1 MAQQRDQHKKSKRL
15 APFPSQ
21 ADLHTW
27 AAELDAVA
35 AALGPRFER
44 AEPRQRAIAYLTG
57 LLSTAERKNG
67 WHLAELA
74 GEATPDGMQRLLN
87 TAHWDADAVRDDLV
101 AYVMAH
107 LADPQAILVLDETGF
122 VKKGTKSVGVAPQY
136 CGTVGKIANCQVGVF
151 LAYATRHGPVLL
163 DRALFLPK
171 EWAPDRA
178 RRAEAGV
185 PDDVAAMSTPKPAL
199 GKQLLARAFAAG
211 VRAAWVTGDT
221 VYGGAYAVRHL
232 LEERQQPFV
241 LAVPSTQPARRPV
254 RHGRRRRRQLASGGV
269 AAPRRRGRPPGAA
282 PGRLGLDAD
291 VLARGPSGHGAVAPG
306 PAQPLPPG
314 RARLL
319 LRLRA
324 RRPPPGAGRPGGGH
338 PLAGRARLRAGQA
351 GGRARRVRGAPLDR
365 LVSAH
370 HPGHVGVGLPDGGP
384 PTRPRGR
391 QRGGFPQEEGGALTP
406 AQAADLLPLTV
417 PEVRRLL
424 WALVWRAPP
433 APAAVVDWSAWRR
446 RHQARARR
454 SHIQRRQ
461 LHLQVRL

>member
-1 MAQQRDQHKKSKRL
+1 MAQQRHQHKKSKRL

-44 AEPRQRAIAYLTG
+44 AEPRQRALAYLTG
-57 LLSTAERKNG
+57 VVSTAERKTA
-67 WHLAELA
+67 WQLAELA
-74 GEATPDGMQRLLN
+74 GEATPDGMQRLLS

-101 AYVMAH
+101 AYVLAH

-178 RRAEAGV
+178 RRAEAG
-185 PDDVAAMSTPKPAL
+185 
-199 GKQLLARAFAAG
+199 G
-211 VRAAWVTGDT
+211 
-221 VYGGAYAVRHL
+221 
-232 LEERQQPFV
+232 
-241 LAVPSTQPARRPV
+241 
-254 RHGRRRRRQLASGGV
+254 HGPL
-269 AAPRRRGRPPGAA
+269 A
-282 PGRLGLDAD
+282 PGR
-291 VLARGPSGHGAVAPG
+291 
-306 PAQPLPPG
+306 AQPLPPR

-324 RRPPPGAGRPGGGH
+324 RRQQPGAGRPGGGH
-338 PLAGRARLRAGQA
+338 PLAGRAGLRAGQA
-351 GGRARRVRGAPLDR
+351 GGGARRVRGAPLDR
-365 LVSAH
+365 LVSAY
-370 HPGHVGVGLPDGGP
+370 HPGHAGVGLPHGGP

-406 AQAADLLPLTV
+406 AQAVDLLPLTV

-424 WALVWRAPP
+424 LALVWHAPP
-433 APAAVVDWSAWRR
+433 PPAAVLHWSVWRR
-446 RHQARARR
+446 RHQPRAARTP
-454 SHIQRRQ
+454 I
-461 LHLQVRL
+461 HLG